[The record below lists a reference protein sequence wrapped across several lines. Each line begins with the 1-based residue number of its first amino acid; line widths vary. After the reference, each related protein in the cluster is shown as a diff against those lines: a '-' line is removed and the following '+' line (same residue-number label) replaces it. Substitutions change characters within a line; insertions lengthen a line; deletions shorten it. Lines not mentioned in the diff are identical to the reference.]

1 MSDIRS
7 TTLTTQGLNLLA
19 KCQTG
24 LELKFT
30 RVAMGDGKLGDG
42 AVIKDFTKMISPKL
56 NLPIK
61 SIEITGV
68 GTTVM
73 ETELKNDD
81 LKAGF
86 FAREVGIFAQDPE
99 TKAEVLYAY
108 RNTGDDSEYVP
119 AGGASEVWNLIYDVV
134 TVVDQAENVT
144 AVINGDVAYITRV
157 DFYAHRDSV
166 TPHPNAPSLKT
177 TIQQPDT
184 PDFFWAQKNHDNH
197 LHPISIDDTRT
208 AILGDSAATLPLM
221 RGRINQLET
230 ELANVNLKLLM
241 TQELPD
247 SNLGIYE
254 DFKTVDQ
261 VDDFKVRVTAATAGS
276 NAIEVQYIDGI
287 YPGAW
292 YWITDGVHQESIQV
306 KSAVKTTSG
315 LCRILV
321 KANITSTYNIP
332 QTYIYRTTAGI
343 GNGMA
348 LGSSDRKGATWQPTT
363 AFKGSRASNQE
374 IVMLEST
381 LDKADAFTLV
391 GDTKFTA
398 DGFMTLDTTIEH
410 SHGIGIA
417 LIKTGGTANGT
428 NWINIDDKGNV
439 LTQSV
444 LDKS

>member
-30 RVAMGDGKLGDG
+30 RVAMGDGRLGDG
-42 AVIKDFTKMISPKL
+42 AVIKDFTKMIAPKL

-86 FAREVGIFAQDPE
+86 FAREVGIFAQDPD
-99 TKAEVLYAY
+99 TKNEVLYAY

-208 AILGDSAATLPLM
+208 AILGDSATTLPIM
-221 RGRINQLET
+221 RGRIAQIEDEMSNIMLKM
-230 ELANVNLKLLM
+230 LAEN
-241 TQELPD
+241 ECPD
-247 SNLGIYE
+247 SNLLIAE
-254 DFKTVDQ
+254 DFKDPDQ
-261 VDDFKVRVTAATAGS
+261 VDVFQVPVTAVTAGS
-276 NAIEVQYIDGI
+276 NTIGVEHLDGFYKGGQY
-287 YPGAW
+287 W
-292 YWITDGVHQESIQV
+292 LTDGVRQELIQV
-306 KSAVKTTSG
+306 KSCIKTADG
-315 LCRILV
+315 
-321 KANITSTYNIP
+321 
-332 QTYIYRTTAGI
+332 IYRIMTKENIVNTYTVANTMIYRSTVGI
-343 GNGMA
+343 ADGKA
-348 LGSSDRKGATWQPTT
+348 YGSSDRKGLTWKSSTVWSGQSASVQATV
-363 AFKGSRASNQE
+363 S
-374 IVMLEST
+374 LEST
-381 LDKADAFTLV
+381 LDKADNFALA
-391 GDTKFTA
+391 GDTKFDEA
-398 DGFMTLDTTIEH
+398 GYMTLDTSIAH
-410 SHGIGIA
+410 NHAIGVA
-417 LIKTGGTANGT
+417 LVQEGGGNGT
-428 NWINIDDKGNV
+428 WAVIDEKGDNA
-439 LTQSV
+439 
-444 LDKS
+444 

>member
-7 TTLTTQGLNLLA
+7 TTLTTAGLTLLA

-24 LELKFT
+24 KELHFE
-30 RVAMGDGKLGDG
+30 RVTMGNGKIAENTNIKNMTAM
-42 AVIKDFTKMISPKL
+42 VSPML

-61 SIEITGV
+61 DVKLTGV

-81 LKAGF
+81 LKKGF
-86 FAREVGIFAQDPE
+86 FAREVGIFAKDPDDDSL
-99 TKAEVLYAY
+99 VLYAY
-108 RNTGDDSEYVP
+108 RNTGDDSEYIP
-119 AGGASEVWNLIYDVV
+119 AGGGSEMWNLIYDVV

-144 AVINGDVAYITRV
+144 ATINGDVAYISRV
-157 DFYAHRDSV
+157 DFYEHRDS
-166 TPHPNAPSLKT
+166 TNPHPNAPSLKSV
-177 TIQQPDT
+177 IQP
-184 PDFFWAQKNHDNH
+184 PSLPSHFWAMVNYDKH
-197 LHPISIDDTRT
+197 LHPISLDDTRT

-292 YWITDGVHQESIQV
+292 YWITDGVHQEQIQV

-315 LCRILV
+315 LYRILA
-321 KANITSTYNIP
+321 KTDITNTYNIP

-343 GNGMA
+343 ANGA
-348 LGSSDRKGATWQPTT
+348 AFGSSDRKGTTWQPTT
-363 AFKGSRASNQE
+363 IWAGAKAAKQST
-374 IVMLEST
+374 VMLEST
-381 LDKADAFTLV
+381 LDKADTFTLA
-391 GDTKFTA
+391 GDTKFTS
-398 DGFMTLDTTIEH
+398 DGFMTLDTTVEH
-410 SHGIGIA
+410 SHGVGIA

-428 NWINIDDKGNV
+428 NWVNIDDKGNT